1 MGLRIRKR
9 IKLAPGVH
17 LNLGT
22 KSGSISVGGKG
33 VTMSTK
39 LYGGKKK
46 KKPAAKPAAASQ
58 PRKPSFIGRALYWL
72 FIGCWWWPTRLVC
85 YDLPKFIIKKIKA
98 AKKPEA

>member
-9 IKLAPGVH
+9 VKIAPGVR

-33 VTMSTK
+33 VTYNTK

-46 KKPAAKPAAASQ
+46 KAASNG
-58 PRKPSFIGRALYWL
+58 PGLLGPLLYWCFIGW
-72 FIGCWWWPTRLVC
+72 WWWPLRLIC
-85 YDLPKFIIKKIKA
+85 FDLPKFIIKKLIEL
-98 AKKPEA
+98 KKPEA

>member
-1 MGLRIRKR
+1 MGLRIRKS
-9 IKLAPGVH
+9 IKIAPGVRM
-17 LNLGT
+17 NLGA

-33 VTMSTK
+33 VTMNTK

-46 KKPAAKPAAASQ
+46 KKTAVTQ
-58 PRKPSFIGRALYWL
+58 TGKPSFVGLALYWL
-72 FIGCWWWPTRLVC
+72 FIGWWWWPFRLVC